1 MSENKKT
8 YSNNADT
15 VFSIILN
22 ICENK
27 KFVLKSKDK
36 QIRRIIMSTPT
47 SILSVSFGEM
57 IEIIVQPEIDGS
69 SLVYIKSEPKY
80 LFNIPARKAAEK
92 NVIELFNIIDEELSL
107 LKRENL

>member
-15 VFSIILN
+15 VFSIILK

-27 KFVLKSKDK
+27 KFVLKSIDK
-36 QIRRIIMSTPT
+36 QIKRIIMSTTT

-57 IEIIVQPEIDGS
+57 IEIIVQPEINGG
-69 SLVYIKSEPKY
+69 SLVYIKSKPKY
-80 LFNIPARKAAEK
+80 KFNIPARKFAEK
-92 NVIELFNIIDEELSL
+92 NVKELFNIIDEELSL
-107 LKRENL
+107 LK